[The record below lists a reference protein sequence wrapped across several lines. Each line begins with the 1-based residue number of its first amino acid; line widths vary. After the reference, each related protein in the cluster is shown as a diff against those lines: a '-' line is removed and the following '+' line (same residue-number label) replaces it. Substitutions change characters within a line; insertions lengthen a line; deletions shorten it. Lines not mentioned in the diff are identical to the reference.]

1 MVLRVV
7 TIFSFALAFILSS
20 CAPQEHS
27 QIVLAEFG
35 NQKVRMGQFEKA
47 YANNVGNYK
56 KASEDSL
63 SKLKNFLNLYVV
75 FRMKRR
81 DPYVRGFDQDSSLQN
96 ELKNY
101 KNQIAVS
108 YYTEHNLIDPGIH
121 KLYERRKWEL
131 RVSHIMI
138 VPRGKITDKE
148 AKEKAEAILDSIKSG
163 ASFAEMAKKY
173 SMDRFSAPYGGD
185 LFYITA
191 GEGLPISFVN
201 ACYDTE
207 PGHVYPH
214 VIRTKFGYHII
225 KVTDKRLRVPEIR
238 ASHILVGYRDKKGKI
253 DTAYARAVIDTVM
266 QKLKAGESFTKLAKE
281 YSDDPGTKNR
291 GGDLGYFQIR
301 QMVKPFAEAA
311 FNLKKVG
318 DISGIVQ
325 SRFGFHIIKL
335 TGKKPYPTFDEVRD
349 KLKKIYMQQRY
360 QDDYDSLV
368 TSLKKKFDLKIN
380 SVSRNDIVKASDTL
394 KVGQQNSALEAI
406 SDDTLFTYNGGSM
419 TVGEF
424 VKNLYSDQKFT
435 NRKMTP
441 DIVDVGINDVAGNAL
456 IKQEAV
462 ETDEN
467 TPEFKDLMQNY
478 KNGIYIFKLQQDE
491 VWNKVKID
499 SAKLYNNFLKNRKNY
514 MWPDRVDVA
523 EIYARSDSAIKAYYN
538 MLQAGSNF
546 DSVAAKYTERPG
558 YKAKDGVWGLQ
569 DSSSSLLALTAYK
582 LSKPGEYSKPFRY
595 QDGYSIVSLIKKEP
609 RQEKTFEEA
618 KAEVSG
624 TYQEVESKLLENNYI
639 ESLKKLYH
647 PKIFYNKLEEAFKTT
662 K

>member
-7 TIFSFALAFILSS
+7 TILSLALAFILSS

-47 YANNVGNYK
+47 YVNNAGSYK

-63 SKLKNFLNLYVV
+63 SKLKNFLNLYVD
-75 FRMKRR
+75 FRMKLRNA
-81 DPYVRGFDQDSSLQN
+81 YVRGFDQDSSLQK
-96 ELKNY
+96 ELKDY
-101 KNQIAVS
+101 KNQVAVS
-108 YYTEHNLIDPGIH
+108 YYTEHNIIDPAIH

-138 VPRGKITDKE
+138 VPGKITDKQAE
-148 AKEKAEAILDSIKSG
+148 EKAEAILDSIKSG

-173 SMDRFSAPYGGD
+173 SMDRFSAPNGGD

-191 GEGLPISFVN
+191 GELPPSFED
-201 ACYDTE
+201 ACYATQ

-214 VIRTKFGYHII
+214 VVRTRYGYHII
-225 KVTDKRLRVPEIR
+225 KVTDKRPRVPEIR

-266 QKLKAGESFTKLAKE
+266 QKLKEGDSFVELAKE
-281 YSDDPGTKNR
+281 YSDDPGSKDR
-291 GGDLGYFQIR
+291 GGDLGYFSIR
-301 QMVKPFAEAA
+301 QMVEPFAEAA

-318 DISGIVQ
+318 DISGVVQ
-325 SRFGFHIIKL
+325 TRFGFHIIKL
-335 TGKKPYPTFDEVRD
+335 TGKKPYPTFDEDKD

-368 TSLKKKFDLKIN
+368 TRLKKKFNYTLN
-380 SVSRNDIVKASDTL
+380 PAARNAVDKASDTVT
-394 KVGQQNSALEAI
+394 VGEPSKALNAI
-406 SDDTLFTYNGGSM
+406 AGDTLFTYNGGSI

-424 VKNLYSDQKFT
+424 IKQLYANQKFAG
-435 NRKMTP
+435 RRMTP
-441 DIVDVGINDVAGNAL
+441 VIVNDGINVISGDAM
-456 IKQEAV
+456 IKQEAL

-478 KNGIYIFKLQQDE
+478 RNGIYIFKLQQDE
-491 VWNKVKID
+491 VWDKIKID
-499 SAKLYNNFLKNRKNY
+499 SAKLYSFFLKHRENY
-514 MWPDRVDVA
+514 MWPERVDFA
-523 EIYARSDSAIKAYYN
+523 EIFVRDDSAINDYYK
-538 MLQAGSNF
+538 MLQDGSNF
-546 DSVAAKYTERPG
+546 DTLAAKYTERPG

-569 DSSSSLLALTAYK
+569 DSSSSLLASTAYK
-582 LSKPGEYSKPFRY
+582 LNKPGDYSKPFRY
-595 QDGYSIVSLIKKEP
+595 QGGYSIVELIKKEP
-609 RQEKTFEEA
+609 PREKTFEEA

-624 TYQEVESKLLENNYI
+624 AYQEVESKDLENNYI

-647 PKIFYNKLEEAFKTT
+647 PKIFYNKLEEAFKPT